1 MYYTLHSH
9 VHYTALHYT
18 LEECWGPKRK
28 AGRLMKEPT
37 GSEKQGKTKSKR
49 GGKKQ
54 GVADR
59 ECKDSSAA
67 SSRLEEATGTVGAD
81 VSGAEGEALTAPHS
95 EEESTRK
102 KSRSEES

>member
-1 MYYTLHSH
+1 
-9 VHYTALHYT
+9 
-18 LEECWGPKRK
+18 
-28 AGRLMKEPT
+28 MKEPT

-59 ECKDSSAA
+59 ESKDSSAA
-67 SSRLEEATGTVGAD
+67 SSRLEEATGTDGAD

-102 KSRSEES
+102 KSKSEES